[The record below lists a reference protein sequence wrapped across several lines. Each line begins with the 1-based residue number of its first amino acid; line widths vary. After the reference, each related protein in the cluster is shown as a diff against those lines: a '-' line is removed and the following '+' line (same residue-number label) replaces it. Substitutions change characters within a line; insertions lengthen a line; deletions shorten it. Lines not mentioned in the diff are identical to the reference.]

1 MLTLAFLHLHFH
13 HFHGS
18 SLDYEGLA
26 AAAFASWVGLPGPG
40 EPLLIAA
47 GVLAAQGK
55 LDLTETLVVAF
66 VAALLGGIAGW
77 LIGIWMGRAIL
88 ERPGPLLDWR
98 KRALRRGEE
107 VFERYPAFAVLM
119 TTSWIAGINRA
130 DTSVF
135 MLWNAVGAAIWALS
149 IGLGAYFVGPPI
161 VDFVNDLGWITV
173 VGVVGLVVA
182 ALALEFGWR
191 RRRTGRREEPSGE
204 VVAEALRNR
213 APDQP

>member
-1 MLTLAFLHLHFH
+1 MLTFAFLHLHFH
-13 HFHGS
+13 HFHGPP
-18 SLDYEGLA
+18 LDYEGLA

-66 VAALLGGIAGW
+66 VAAFLGGIVGW
-77 LIGIWMGRAIL
+77 LIGMWMGRAIL
-88 ERPGPLLDWR
+88 ERPGPLLAWR

-130 DTSVF
+130 DTGVF
-135 MLWNAVGAAIWALS
+135 MLWNAVGAVIWTLG
-149 IGLGAYFVGPPI
+149 IGLGAYFAGPPI
-161 VDFVNDLGWITV
+161 VDVVGDLGWITI
-173 VGVVGLVVA
+173 VGVVGLVVV
-182 ALALEFGWR
+182 ALGLEFGWR

-204 VVAEALRNR
+204 W
-213 APDQP
+213 